1 MVVRWLSVD
10 ESAEYLG
17 LVRRGVSMARPKKA
31 AKPEAAS
38 TAEEN
43 GTSTDEAF
51 TKGAVKIR
59 CRPRVTH
66 HGCTMKTA
74 VGGH

>member
-1 MVVRWLSVD
+1 
-10 ESAEYLG
+10 
-17 LVRRGVSMARPKKA
+17 MARPKKA
-31 AKPEAAS
+31 AKSEAAS

-43 GTSTDEAF
+43 GTLTDEALM
-51 TKGAVKIR
+51 KGAVKIR
-59 CRPRVTH
+59 CRPPMTY